1 MMAIAET
8 SKPALAVGCR
18 WGGSQ
23 DDPML
28 LFPEGAMKV
37 QGTGL
42 AILELC
48 DGQRTFLEIVEELHR
63 RYFGSDAQRI
73 QADVGKFLEQLHEKR
88 IVDY

>member
-1 MMAIAET
+1 MIAET

-23 DDPML
+23 EDPML

-42 AILELC
+42 AILQLC
-48 DGQRTFLEIVEELHR
+48 DGQRTFLEIVEELHG

-73 QADVGKFLEQLHEKR
+73 REDASKFLEQLHEKR